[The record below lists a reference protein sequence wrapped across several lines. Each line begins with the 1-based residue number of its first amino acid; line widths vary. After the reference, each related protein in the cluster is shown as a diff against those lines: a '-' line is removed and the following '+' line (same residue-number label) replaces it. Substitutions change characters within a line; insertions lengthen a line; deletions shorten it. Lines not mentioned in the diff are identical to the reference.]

1 MAEVKSCRCVEVAVH
16 LARNLDEAV
25 RLMGRA
31 EVGRS
36 LIHAHF
42 VRDEA
47 PKLESC
53 LMVDL
58 SEVKRSI
65 DKMGEVADD
74 PEEAKRWLDRA
85 YTRFHRA
92 VRKCGEK

>member
-1 MAEVKSCRCVEVAVH
+1 MTEIEPCRCVEVAIH

-25 RLMGRA
+25 RLMKRA

-47 PKLESC
+47 SKLENC

-58 SEVKRSI
+58 SEVKKSI
-65 DKMGEVADD
+65 DKMGEFIDT
-74 PEEAKRWLDRA
+74 PEEARRWLDRA
-85 YTRFHRA
+85 YTRFHRTI
-92 VRKCGEK
+92 RECGER